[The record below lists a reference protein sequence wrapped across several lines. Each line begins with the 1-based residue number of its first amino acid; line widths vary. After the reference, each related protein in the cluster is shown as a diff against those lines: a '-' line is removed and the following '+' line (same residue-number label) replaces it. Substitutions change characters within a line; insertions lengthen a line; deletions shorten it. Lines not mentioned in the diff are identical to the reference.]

1 MSFENNL
8 SIWWKLLLTRFR
20 ESKDALNATALN
32 AISKL
37 HIVVAAQIEESQ
49 AKEDLVE
56 VGWAKRLERMLERS

>member
-1 MSFENNL
+1 MEAVANTL
-8 SIWWKLLLTRFR
+8 SR
-20 ESKDALNATALN
+20 ESKDALNAIL
-32 AISKL
+32 KL

>member
-1 MSFENNL
+1 MEAASEAVANTL
-8 SIWWKLLLTRFR
+8 SR